1 MHSIIYHFLIG
12 SYDMQEIKK
21 LDSNQLQ
28 IITHITHFGYCTI
41 FVHIK
46 SPLCSSASAVPS
58 VAAAFFTHF
67 CAINSLGLI
76 MTFWWYGGDGTIQV
90 LVQCGFAYCET
101 CAIFFSNRT
110 MHVKI
115 CIVRIYYKDLHS
127 AVLKFILDTF
137 PHYSRTYC
145 SSSSAKQRWW
155 SIGHLLFFMGDK
167 KAFLEF
173 PWRIIH
179 LFPFSCLASTVQ
191 RTTK

>member
-1 MHSIIYHFLIG
+1 MVMVQYRSLYNADLHTV
-12 SYDMQEIKK
+12 K
-21 LDSNQLQ
+21 L
-28 IITHITHFGYCTI
+28 
-41 FVHIK
+41 
-46 SPLCSSASAVPS
+46 
-58 VAAAFFTHF
+58 
-67 CAINSLGLI
+67 
-76 MTFWWYGGDGTIQV
+76 V
-90 LVQCGFAYCET
+90 LMRF
-101 CAIFFSNRT
+101 FFSNRT

-115 CIVRIYYKDLHS
+115 CIVRIYCKDLHS
-127 AVLKFILDTF
+127 AVLKYILDTF